1 MKERCADMSNPED
14 NPRRDSARKYLKE
27 FLKYAVVG
35 GLAFLVDTGV
45 LIFFKELVFHSREGE
60 VAIVLSTALGFVAG
74 LIFNFIVSHIFVF
87 KSEEQRKRGQNL
99 RGFILYGVVGVVGLL
114 LTEAGMLAGV
124 RIIGSEGFYY
134 VLVKCIVA
142 GVVLVWNY
150 VARKIFVYK
159 GA

>member
-1 MKERCADMSNPED
+1 MSMTDKEPEQPLVK
-14 NPRRDSARKYLKE
+14 NYITE

-45 LIFFKELVFHSREGE
+45 LVFFKELVFHRQTGD

-74 LIFNFIVSHIFVF
+74 LIFNFIFSHIFVF
-87 KSEEQRKRGQNL
+87 KSEEQRRRGKNFF
-99 RGFILYGVVGVVGLL
+99 GFVVYGVIGIIGLL
-114 LTEAGMLAGV
+114 LTEAGMLAGTRLV
-124 RIIGSEGFYY
+124 GHEGFYY
-134 VLVKCIVA
+134 ILVKCFVA

-150 VARKIFVYK
+150 AARKKFVYK